1 MKNFRTVHIPV
12 FLLHF
17 LHQITRGA
25 RSKSE
30 EKTPYSE
37 LKYNK
42 LFVPYLF
49 RCFSVSIY
57 TSFPHPETGK
67 LTRFHKPG
75 MCQLPFT
82 AVKFF
87 NVFKQAVSGLFL
99 RSIVFSTNQFSFHGF
114 EKGVKF
120 GGSLLTVMLVLGT
133 S

>member
-17 LHQITRGA
+17 LYQITRGA
-25 RSKSE
+25 RSISE

-37 LKYNK
+37 RKYNK

-49 RCFSVSIY
+49 RRFSVSIY
-57 TSFPHPETGK
+57 PSFPHPETGK
-67 LTRFHKPG
+67 LTRFHKLG

-87 NVFKQAVSGLFL
+87 NVFQ
-99 RSIVFSTNQFSFHGF
+99 T
-114 EKGVKF
+114 
-120 GGSLLTVMLVLGT
+120 GSVGTLLALNSVQYKPG
-133 S
+133 